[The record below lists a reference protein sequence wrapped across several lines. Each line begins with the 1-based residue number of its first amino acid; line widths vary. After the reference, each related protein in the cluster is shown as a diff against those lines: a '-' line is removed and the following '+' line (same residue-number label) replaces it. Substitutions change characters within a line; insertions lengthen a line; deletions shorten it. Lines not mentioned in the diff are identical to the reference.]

1 MDQAAAREA
10 MAREDWA
17 AFETLVTDDT
27 VRRHTAC
34 GTPDELRQRL
44 EAYRAA
50 GLDEIVLAGLYTVEE
65 TTRIADIAFGGKSVA
80 P

>member
-1 MDQAAAREA
+1 MDQAAVQEA

-50 GLDEIVLAGLYTVEE
+50 GLDEIVLAGLSTAEE
-65 TTRIADIAFGGKSVA
+65 TTRSADLAFGRKA
-80 P
+80 